1 MLKKLF
7 GKKEEKVS
15 KEVVLS
21 PVTGEIVDITE
32 VPDPTFGQKLMGDGI
47 AIKPTKGD
55 FVAPVSGEVVNIF
68 PTKHAVGIKSKAGVE
83 YLLHIGLETVTMEGE
98 GFEAFVKQ
106 GDQVKAGDLLVR
118 VDLNLVKEKAADTI
132 TPLVITSEVASL
144 DKQLNQNVVQGETE
158 IVTVHL

>member
-15 KEVVLS
+15 EEVVLA

-118 VDLNLVKEKAADTI
+118 VDLNLVNEKAADTI